1 MITIQALDR
10 DWFFQPINKYF
21 KSDKIGK
28 YFLLKRPKTELEL
41 SEENI
46 FKLSSP
52 GWTSSTSLSRFGTR
66 RRCAENQKDGS
77 LILQQKKLFYD
88 KQPRLYKLRSLK
100 RWPIAESYLLASV
113 IQWGLKFWMRLNFG
127 WSNVFGL
134 WSDHSKTELN
144 LTSLD
149 WFIKHYKTIRA
160 NCRFVC
166 SVFTWPQ
173 PQP

>member
-52 GWTSSTSLSRFGTR
+52 G
-66 RRCAENQKDGS
+66 
-77 LILQQKKLFYD
+77 
-88 KQPRLYKLRSLK
+88 
-100 RWPIAESYLLASV
+100 
-113 IQWGLKFWMRLNFG
+113 
-127 WSNVFGL
+127 
-134 WSDHSKTELN
+134 
-144 LTSLD
+144 
-149 WFIKHYKTIRA
+149 
-160 NCRFVC
+160 
-166 SVFTWPQ
+166 
-173 PQP
+173 